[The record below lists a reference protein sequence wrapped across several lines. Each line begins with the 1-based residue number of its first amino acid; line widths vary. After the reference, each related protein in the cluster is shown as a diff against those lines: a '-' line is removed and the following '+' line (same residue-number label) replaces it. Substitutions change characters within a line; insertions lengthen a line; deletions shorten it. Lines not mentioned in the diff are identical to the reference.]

1 VRRARVFLADDNEE
15 ILQRVAQVLAS
26 EFDVVGTVLD
36 GQALLDAVARLEPDV
51 VVLDIAMPVLN
62 GLEAAEGLHQSGS
75 STKIVFLTV
84 NTNREV
90 VRAALETG
98 AMGYVVKAHLSKDLV
113 LAIKAALAGV
123 GYVSPSVLESKE

>member
-51 VVLDIAMPVLN
+51 VVLDIAMPVLK

>member
-1 VRRARVFLADDNEE
+1 MRRARVFLADDNEE

-51 VVLDIAMPVLN
+51 VVLDIAMPVLK

-113 LAIKAALAGV
+113 PAIKAALAGV

>member
-1 VRRARVFLADDNEE
+1 LT
-15 ILQRVAQVLAS
+15 LQS
-26 EFDVVGTVLD
+26 
-36 GQALLDAVARLEPDV
+36 
-51 VVLDIAMPVLN
+51 VLN

-113 LAIKAALAGV
+113 PAIKAALAGV

>member
-51 VVLDIAMPVLN
+51 VVLDIAMPVLK

-75 STKIVFLTV
+75 STKIVFLT
-84 NTNREV
+84 
-90 VRAALETG
+90 
-98 AMGYVVKAHLSKDLV
+98 
-113 LAIKAALAGV
+113 
-123 GYVSPSVLESKE
+123 SVLESKE

>member
-1 VRRARVFLADDNEE
+1 MRKSYNGWLRCWLANLTSLARFL
-15 ILQRVAQVLAS
+15 
-26 EFDVVGTVLD
+26 TV
-36 GQALLDAVARLEPDV
+36 QALLDAVARLEPDV
-51 VVLDIAMPVLN
+51 VVLDIAMPVLK

>member
-1 VRRARVFLADDNEE
+1 MRRARVFLADDNEE

-51 VVLDIAMPVLN
+51 VVLDIAMPVLK

>member
-51 VVLDIAMPVLN
+51 VVLDIAMPVLK
-62 GLEAAEGLHQSGS
+62 GMEAAEGLHQSGS